1 MKSTLLQQK
10 QFRNFFISDIIS
22 GFGVGLTTVGA
33 NWYVL
38 EQTNS
43 DSIVGTFLAINVL
56 AGFLISP
63 IAGCVTDK
71 FTRRNVIIGTFL
83 IRAVPLGIIAA
94 CLVLFKFNLLEMYA
108 LAMVT
113 GVGWVAY
120 MAASRSY
127 IQSIVPQKLL
137 GSANSFIEV
146 SLQVGMFLAGGLSGF
161 LLKYTG
167 FILII
172 NIILFIVRLVLNLM
186 HNF

>member
-1 MKSTLLQQK
+1 MKIMKSTLLQQK

-71 FTRRNVIIGTFL
+71 FTRRNAIIGTFL
-83 IRAVPLGIIAA
+83 IRAVPLG
-94 CLVLFKFNLLEMYA
+94 
-108 LAMVT
+108 
-113 GVGWVAY
+113 
-120 MAASRSY
+120 
-127 IQSIVPQKLL
+127 SID
-137 GSANSFIEV
+137 
-146 SLQVGMFLAGGLSGF
+146 
-161 LLKYTG
+161 
-167 FILII
+167 
-172 NIILFIVRLVLNLM
+172 
-186 HNF
+186 

>member
-10 QFRNFFISDIIS
+10 QFRNFVISDISS

-83 IRAVPLGIIAA
+83 IRAVPPG
-94 CLVLFKFNLLEMYA
+94 
-108 LAMVT
+108 
-113 GVGWVAY
+113 
-120 MAASRSY
+120 
-127 IQSIVPQKLL
+127 SID
-137 GSANSFIEV
+137 
-146 SLQVGMFLAGGLSGF
+146 
-161 LLKYTG
+161 
-167 FILII
+167 
-172 NIILFIVRLVLNLM
+172 
-186 HNF
+186 